1 MENSSIRKVRKT
13 QVDNVQDIDI
23 VIPMYDLIEYSEA
36 YSKISGSLLQY
47 YRDEPAI
54 DKNINIINF
63 PAKNNNSI
71 LFTFKQKITR
81 QTEISI
87 TKKCENNGFIKIILK

>member
-1 MENSSIRKVRKT
+1 
-13 QVDNVQDIDI
+13 
-23 VIPMYDLIEYSEA
+23 MYDLIEYSEA

-63 PAKNNNSI
+63 PANNNNNI
-71 LFTFKQKITR
+71 LFKFKQKITG
-81 QTEISI
+81 QTENGG
-87 TKKCENNGFIKIILK
+87 TKNVEIMVALK

>member
-1 MENSSIRKVRKT
+1 MENNSIRKVRKT
-13 QVDNVQDIDI
+13 QVDNAQDIDI
-23 VIPMYDLIEYSEA
+23 VIPMCDLIEYSEA

-63 PAKNNNSI
+63 PANNNNNI
-71 LFTFKQKITR
+71 LFKFKQKITG
-81 QTEISI
+81 QTEIGI
-87 TKKCENNGFIKIILK
+87 TKKCENNAFIKIILK

>member
-1 MENSSIRKVRKT
+1 MENNSIRKVRKT
-13 QVDNVQDIDI
+13 QVDNAQDIDI
-23 VIPMYDLIEYSEA
+23 VIPMCDLIEYSEA

-63 PAKNNNSI
+63 SAKNNNSI
-71 LFTFKQKITR
+71 LFTFKQKNNTSNR
-81 QTEISI
+81 NWYH
-87 TKKCENNGFIKIILK
+87 KKMWK

>member
-1 MENSSIRKVRKT
+1 
-13 QVDNVQDIDI
+13 
-23 VIPMYDLIEYSEA
+23 MYDLIEYSEA

-63 PAKNNNSI
+63 PANNNNNI
-71 LFTFKQKITR
+71 LFKFKQKITG
-81 QTEISI
+81 QTENSG
-87 TKKCENNGFIKIILK
+87 TKNVEIMVSLK

>member
-1 MENSSIRKVRKT
+1 MENNSIRKVRKT
-13 QVDNVQDIDI
+13 QVDNAQDIDI
-23 VIPMYDLIEYSEA
+23 VIPMCDLIEYSEA

-71 LFTFKQKITR
+71 LFKFKQKITR
-81 QTEISI
+81 QAENGT
-87 TKKCENNGFIKIILK
+87 TKNCENNGFIKIVLK

>member
-1 MENSSIRKVRKT
+1 M
-13 QVDNVQDIDI
+13 
-23 VIPMYDLIEYSEA
+23 PMYDLIEYSEA
-36 YSKISGSLLQY
+36 YSKISGSLLQC

-63 PAKNNNSI
+63 PANNNNNI

-81 QTEISI
+81 QTEIGI
-87 TKKCENNGFIKIILK
+87 TKKCENNAFIKIILK

>member
-1 MENSSIRKVRKT
+1 
-13 QVDNVQDIDI
+13 
-23 VIPMYDLIEYSEA
+23 MYDLIEYSEA

-63 PAKNNNSI
+63 PANNNNNI
-71 LFTFKQKITR
+71 LFKFKQKITG
-81 QTEISI
+81 QTQNGGTKNVEIMVS
-87 TKKCENNGFIKIILK
+87 LK

>member
-1 MENSSIRKVRKT
+1 
-13 QVDNVQDIDI
+13 
-23 VIPMYDLIEYSEA
+23 MYDLIEYSEA

-63 PAKNNNSI
+63 PANNNNNI
-71 LFTFKQKITR
+71 LFKFKQKITG
-81 QTEISI
+81 QTENGG
-87 TKKCENNGFIKIILK
+87 TKNVEIMVSLK

>member
-1 MENSSIRKVRKT
+1 
-13 QVDNVQDIDI
+13 
-23 VIPMYDLIEYSEA
+23 MYDLIEYSEA

-63 PAKNNNSI
+63 PANNNNNI
-71 LFTFKQKITR
+71 LFKFKQKITG
-81 QTEISI
+81 QTENGG
-87 TKKCENNGFIKIILK
+87 TKNVEIMVSLKWY